1 MQLFKPS
8 PRSSRGH
15 NRYSH
20 KEYSFNRIDHEIISP
35 LISLTLSVSNAHKNT
50 YGVIV
55 LPIKESILFLI
66 ILLYTVGL
74 AFLSYQTNGIIIFD
88 SISEPINKQIVYQ
101 STTLFTTFIF
111 LSILYRTK
119 RETFL
124 TYFKKGDLAAEIIPE
139 PYVGISPKEEE
150 NWVHIGKNFAVIIS
164 LVTTLVMYFQIFKTS
179 DLTAITILSTLP
191 FGILFALSNSFVEE
205 IITRLGVIVVFKDI
219 LPDRGIALL
228 SGSIFGSIH
237 YFGTPGGVTG
247 VFVAGFLGW
256 FLCKS
261 ILETKGIFWAWLIHF
276 LQDVIIFSA
285 LLTIAQ

>member
-1 MQLFKPS
+1 M
-8 PRSSRGH
+8 
-15 NRYSH
+15 
-20 KEYSFNRIDHEIISP
+20 
-35 LISLTLSVSNAHKNT
+35 SVSNAHKNT